1 MIIYREPRSL
11 RMALN
16 GSNMPCLAVFILSK
30 YAPTAV
36 SNIPMIPNLSSLS
49 PRMRFEV
56 KIIKTGLNA
65 KKGNVMDK
73 GDILIAFVYKMRAVI
88 SSGSKMITTI
98 KKFMSNLGIS
108 IKGRSNS
115 RKGAA
120 NPTCTQATRYSLL
133 LTSDFLE
140 SASADA
146 EKKAQS
152 RDNMNQFKANHQ

>member
-49 PRMRFEV
+49 PRMRFDV

-73 GDILIAFVYKMRAVI
+73 GDNLIAFVYKMRAVI
-88 SSGSKMITTI
+88 SSGIKMVTTI

-140 SASADA
+140 SASAEA

-152 RDNMNQFKANHQ
+152 KDNMNQFKANHQ

>member
-1 MIIYREPRSL
+1 MIMYRDPRSL

-140 SASADA
+140 SASAEA

-152 RDNMNQFKANHQ
+152 KDRRNQFTMNH

>member
-1 MIIYREPRSL
+1 MVI
-11 RMALN
+11 
-16 GSNMPCLAVFILSK
+16 
-30 YAPTAV
+30 
-36 SNIPMIPNLSSLS
+36 NIPMIPNSSSFS
-49 PRMRFEV
+49 PRIRFEV

-65 KKGNVMDK
+65 KKGNVVDK
-73 GDILIAFVYKMRAVI
+73 GDRLIAFVYKMSAVI

-98 KKFMSNLGIS
+98 KKCMSKLGIS

-152 RDNMNQFKANHQ
+152 RDNMNQFKENYQ

>member
-1 MIIYREPRSL
+1 
-11 RMALN
+11 MALN

-36 SNIPMIPNLSSLS
+36 SKIPIIPNLSSLS

-56 KIIKTGLNA
+56 KIINIGLNA
-65 KKGNVMDK
+65 KNGNVMDN
-73 GDILIAFVYKMRAVI
+73 GDILIAFVYKIRAVI
-88 SSGSKMITTI
+88 SSGIKMVTTT

-108 IKGRSNS
+108 IKGRINS
-115 RKGAA
+115 KKGAA

-140 SASADA
+140 SASAEA

>member
-1 MIIYREPRSL
+1 
-11 RMALN
+11 
-16 GSNMPCLAVFILSK
+16 
-30 YAPTAV
+30 
-36 SNIPMIPNLSSLS
+36 
-49 PRMRFEV
+49 MRFDV

-73 GDILIAFVYKMRAVI
+73 GDNLIAFVYKMSAII
-88 SSGSKMITTI
+88 SSGSKMVTTI

-140 SASADA
+140 SASAEA

>member
-1 MIIYREPRSL
+1 MS
-11 RMALN
+11 
-16 GSNMPCLAVFILSK
+16 
-30 YAPTAV
+30 
-36 SNIPMIPNLSSLS
+36 
-49 PRMRFEV
+49 
-56 KIIKTGLNA
+56 
-65 KKGNVMDK
+65 
-73 GDILIAFVYKMRAVI
+73 AVI
-88 SSGSKMITTI
+88 SRGSKMITTI

-115 RKGAA
+115 KNGAA

-140 SASADA
+140 SASAVA